1 MMYKS
6 EERFKKMKD
15 EIEGLQ
21 ALLRQKEKDIQLLT
35 EKTSTLMDETLQM
48 QRLTKLQAQDH
59 QEAQQ
64 QKQSEERVIL
74 KQLQRIKELET

>member
-1 MMYKS
+1 
-6 EERFKKMKD
+6 
-15 EIEGLQ
+15 
-21 ALLRQKEKDIQLLT
+21 
-35 EKTSTLMDETLQM
+35 MDETLQM